1 MTAVLRE
8 IAKGTLDAISA
19 GRVTVKGSLYD
30 LSGLL
35 AESRLQTAYYA
46 PDSLLA
52 AWRSFSPAQP
62 HPAVGNT
69 VLEFLET
76 TTLDAARGAGLKGYK
91 RPIGVLNFASAEQP
105 GGGFINGAQAQE
117 ESLARSSTLYASLMT
132 PTAQQFYALHAADAR
147 DGFYTHAMV
156 YSPHVV
162 VFRADDGTLVPP
174 MEIDVLTSPAV
185 HAGRV
190 RRRAAGAAVE
200 RDIRRVMRERMA
212 RVLFLFERRQVRHL
226 VLGSFGTGVF
236 QNDVD
241 MVAQIWA
248 ELLCGPGARFARSF
262 QYVAFAV
269 MDNPTYLQFK
279 HACIPYLCLD
289 MLLGRRVRARATIR
303 VVIDCVSLF
312 EDEDES
318 FASDIHSAQRLYP
331 LLVASKSV
339 HT

>member
-1 MTAVLRE
+1 V
-8 IAKGTLDAISA
+8 
-19 GRVTVKGSLYD
+19 YD
-30 LSGLL
+30 LTGPL

-52 AWRSFSPAQP
+52 AWREFTPAQP
-62 HPAVGNT
+62 LGNT
-69 VLEFLET
+69 VFDFLES
-76 TTLDAARGAGLKGYK
+76 TTLDAARGAALKGYK

-117 ESLARSSTLYASLMT
+117 ESLARSSTLYAALMT

-156 YSPHVV
+156 YAPHVV

-185 HAGRV
+185 HAARV

-200 RDIRRVMRERMA
+200 RDIRRAMRERMA
-212 RVLFLFERRQVRHL
+212 RVLFLFERRRVRHL

-236 QNDVD
+236 QNDVAT
-241 MVAQIWA
+241 VAQLWA

-269 MDNPTYLQFK
+269 MDSPTYLQFK
-279 HACIPYLCLD
+279 HAFE
-289 MLLGRRVRARATIR
+289 RARDGARPPGSCER
-303 VVIDCVSLF
+303 VVFCGF
-312 EDEDES
+312 GG
-318 FASDIHSAQRLYP
+318 
-331 LLVASKSV
+331 
-339 HT
+339 